1 MFKMNYG
8 CIKNYVG
15 EEKELIIN
23 AMNKGNCKNVLIGS
37 GIAILGIIYTA
48 VSAFQNGANSLSEA
62 EYKALE
68 ELDLFDEKHSN

>member
-1 MFKMNYG
+1 MNCG

-48 VSAFQNGANSLSEA
+48 VSAFQNGANSFSEA